1 MPAMAM
7 EAGDGFR
14 TKHGSHPPSRRPARH
29 RAGPAIVDENLMGD
43 FRIAKRWIYC
53 KSISG
58 RRTRRTLASVA
69 FPRTYSPEVP
79 PAAPPPGSSRG
90 RSSAIAPPAIPEK
103 APAGSAP

>member
-29 RAGPAIVDENLMGD
+29 RAGPAVVDENLMGG

-53 KSISG
+53 KSLAPVRNDAG
-58 RRTRRTLASVA
+58 ANAATPGNARR
-69 FPRTYSPEVP
+69 
-79 PAAPPPGSSRG
+79 
-90 RSSAIAPPAIPEK
+90 
-103 APAGSAP
+103 